1 MNKDEKELRE
11 EQWFDSV
18 FDLAFR
24 LLPTKRN
31 PEHPH
36 TRFAKVARKGK
47 SAEITVIDGAMA
59 ALMVARIPIN
69 GSIIP
74 NQFYLDRRQLL
85 EFKKLI
91 WWRIGRGAGKTT
103 SKVIHVKD
111 GVGTP
116 TTFPTAT
123 GIASVCERE
132 NNIEA
137 LFHFPFAGEICDA
150 LRLFPSH
157 KAMFVILDGRQAIFM
172 HPSDEGHIFAAIE
185 CNHGYRPHVFAIR
198 PWYLLAFAEAFYGEE
213 MEIGCASAPESKTM
227 EIQGYTWHE
236 GQLFATFPKYH
247 KQRYTFTFMT
257 CRAEG
262 LFPLGDIEGSFI
274 RMVTKA
280 KAIAEAVGGSR

>member
-1 MNKDEKELRE
+1 MNKDEKELKE

-18 FDLAFR
+18 FNLAFR

-59 ALMVARIPIN
+59 ALMVARIPIKD
-69 GSIIP
+69 SIIP

-103 SKVIHVKD
+103 GKAIHVKD
-111 GVGTP
+111 SVGTP

-123 GIASVCERE
+123 GIANVCERK
-132 NNIEA
+132 NSIKA

-157 KAMFVILDGRQAIFM
+157 KAMFVILDGRRAIFM
-172 HPSDEGHIFAAIE
+172 LPSDEGHIFATTE
-185 CNHGYRPHVFAIR
+185 CNHGCRPHVFAIR
-198 PWYLLAFAEAFYGEE
+198 PWYLLAFAEAFYEEE
-213 MEIGCASAPESKTM
+213 MEIGCASLPESKTT
-227 EIQGYTWHE
+227 EIQGYVWHE
-236 GQLFATFPKYH
+236 GQLFVTFPKYH

-257 CRAEG
+257 CQSEG
-262 LFPLGDIEGSFI
+262 LFSIGDIDGGLI
-274 RMVTKA
+274 RMINRA
-280 KAIAEAVGGSR
+280 KAIAKAVGGTK